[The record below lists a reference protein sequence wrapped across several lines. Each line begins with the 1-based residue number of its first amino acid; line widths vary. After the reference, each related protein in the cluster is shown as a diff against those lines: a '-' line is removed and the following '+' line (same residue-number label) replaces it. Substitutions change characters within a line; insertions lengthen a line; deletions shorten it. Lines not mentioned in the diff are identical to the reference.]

1 MRKRTSAKIEVG
13 ESELFHFDIFSM
25 LIEVLFDSL
34 PSGGTTSR
42 LVMASLKGQQKKW
55 WDTLSLKMGMMVAY
69 NYSPKRAI
77 EKSGQV
83 GSSHAYIAHHCPCLI
98 YG

>member
-1 MRKRTSAKIEVG
+1 MRERTSAKIVG

-25 LIEVLFDSL
+25 LIELLFDSL

-55 WDTLSLKMGMMVAY
+55 WDTLSALSLEMGMMVVY
-69 NYSPKRAI
+69 N
-77 EKSGQV
+77 
-83 GSSHAYIAHHCPCLI
+83 
-98 YG
+98 